1 MTCADHGVNPI
12 PGQIPVLVRTSH
24 NLDGSDHSIPKPQPR
39 ENQSF
44 TPPPTLPVTDTLMA
58 RPCPGAATYLS
69 TDRNSSTPPSD
80 PQHAAPASYSSTAHS
95 QPRAAVCEPNEPPS
109 NRRCATCLRSEA
121 DIETKTEFRRLKPYQ
136 LQFFSELF
144 NDMECQRLKV
154 NPLGEPGRLNTTTVF
169 SNLAYDEKET
179 FVCNRCH
186 LALINW

>member
-1 MTCADHGVNPI
+1 M
-12 PGQIPVLVRTSH
+12 PGQIPVPVRTSH
-24 NLDGSDHSIPKPQPR
+24 NLDDSDDSTPKPQPR
-39 ENQSF
+39 ENQSL
-44 TPPPTLPVTDTLMA
+44 TPPPTLPVSNTSTS
-58 RPCPGAATYLS
+58 RPCPGAAAYLS
-69 TDRNSSTPPSD
+69 TDRNSTTLPSD
-80 PQHAAPASYSSTAHS
+80 PQHAAPTSYSSTAHS

-121 DIETKTEFRRLKPYQ
+121 EIETKTEFRRLKPYQ

-144 NDMECQRLKV
+144 NDMESQRLKV
-154 NPLGEPGRLNTTTVF
+154 NPHAEPRLNTTTVF